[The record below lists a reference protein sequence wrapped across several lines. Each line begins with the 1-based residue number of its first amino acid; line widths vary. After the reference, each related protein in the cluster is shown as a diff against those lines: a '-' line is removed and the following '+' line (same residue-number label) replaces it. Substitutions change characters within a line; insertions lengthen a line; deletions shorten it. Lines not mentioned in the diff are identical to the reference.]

1 MGDER
6 STSRLAEL
14 RKRKATLTAETQRLE
29 SQVSLLEKQLE
40 ARGDD
45 ATTKRHADAE
55 AKLEAAREELQRV
68 EDELEGSETARADHA
83 ASIGELEQ
91 LVDSLAL
98 VTKDLPELAD
108 LLSAMRL
115 CVGALATA
123 RRLERTHEALQEPK
137 DIAAALTDA
146 LLKMATTLSSRAQ
159 VKALAGKK

>member
-1 MGDER
+1 MSDER
-6 STSRLAEL
+6 STARLAEL
-14 RKRKATLTAETQRLE
+14 RKKKATLAAETQRLE

-40 ARGDD
+40 ARDD
-45 ATTKRHADAE
+45 EATAKRHAEAE

-68 EDELEGSETARADHA
+68 EDELEGSETARAEHA
-83 ASIGELEQ
+83 ASISELEQ

-123 RRLERTHEALQEPK
+123 RRLERSHEGLQEPK